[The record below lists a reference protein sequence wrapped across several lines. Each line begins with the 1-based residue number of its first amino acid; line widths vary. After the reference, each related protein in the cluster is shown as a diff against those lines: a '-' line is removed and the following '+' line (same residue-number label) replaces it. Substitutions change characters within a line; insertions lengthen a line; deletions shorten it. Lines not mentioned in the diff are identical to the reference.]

1 MKDKALK
8 EEFEKRRGEIEKSLE
23 ELFKKELKI
32 TDWDIP
38 EVNDREAAKILVEIL
53 SDKLRKIKGDIESG
67 IYNNY

>member
-53 SDKLRKIKGDIESG
+53 SDKLHKIKGDIESG